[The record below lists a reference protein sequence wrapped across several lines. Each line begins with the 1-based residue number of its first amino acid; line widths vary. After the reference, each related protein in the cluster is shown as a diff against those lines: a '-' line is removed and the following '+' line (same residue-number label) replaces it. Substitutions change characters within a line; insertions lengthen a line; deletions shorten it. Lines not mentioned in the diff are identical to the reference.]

1 MYGSIFSLQ
10 IFLSWRMYN
19 NCKVEY
25 VIIKY
30 TLYMYNLQYVNTLH
44 MHIKH
49 IDEVN
54 LINHIVLKFRYI
66 HINTE

>member
-1 MYGSIFSLQ
+1 
-10 IFLSWRMYN
+10 
-19 NCKVEY
+19 
-25 VIIKY
+25 
-30 TLYMYNLQYVNTLH
+30 MYNLQYVNTLH